1 MHGCKAQF
9 SMCASCYRALSRST
23 LIVNLSLAAMVLSR
37 QILRVLLAE
46 ETVSDEVDLNKLAE
60 RTNRYR

>member
-1 MHGCKAQF
+1 LVA
-9 SMCASCYRALSRST
+9 
-23 LIVNLSLAAMVLSR
+23 VVLSR